1 MKISDIKLRAKK
13 NMINNYFKFF
23 VVCVLPFTTIF
34 LLTTLIYYSS
44 VVLKNTDFSFN
55 VYDLTYIEYIRL
67 ILIVVS
73 IAISFFIF
81 CCIRLVTDGYFFLKV
96 NNQKATIKKAFRFV
110 SFRQCVTSSAVFMLR
125 FFLSISWS
133 LVFFSPCVAMT
144 LILLYSYRNGNYG
157 FNLNL
162 TLFVSAV
169 ILFIIGLIFFYVTL
183 KRYAMCSYV
192 ILKKKQKN
200 PLKVIEESI
209 SLMEGH
215 SINYSLCCLSF
226 IGWILSCFAIVP
238 IVYVLPYKALSKWH
252 YFNALFL
259 PESVV
264 VTEEKPIIFYIK
276 KQIKN
281 GG

>member
-1 MKISDIKLRAKK
+1 MKISEIKLRAKK
-13 NMINNYFKFF
+13 NIINNYFKFF
-23 VVCVLPFTTIF
+23 VVCLLPFTTIF

-67 ILIVVS
+67 ILIVVG
-73 IAISFFIF
+73 IAISFFVF
-81 CCIRLVTDGYFFLKV
+81 CCLRLVTDGYFFLKS
-96 NNQKATIKKAFRFV
+96 NNQNVTIKKACRFV
-110 SFRQCVTSSAVFMLR
+110 SFKQCVTSSVVCMLR

-133 LVFFSPCVAMT
+133 LVYFAPCIVMT

-169 ILFIIGLIFFYVTL
+169 TLFVIGLMFLYVTL
-183 KRYAMCSYV
+183 KRYAMCSYI

-209 SLMEGH
+209 LLMEGH
-215 SINYSLCCLSF
+215 SINYSLCCASF
-226 IGWILSCFAIVP
+226 FGWFLSCFTIIP
-238 IVYVLPYKALSKWH
+238 IVYVLPYRALSKWH
-252 YFNALFL
+252 YFN
-259 PESVV
+259 SVYMPQKE
-264 VTEEKPIIFYIK
+264 TKLEEKPIIFCIQK
-276 KQIKN
+276 RQEV
-281 GG
+281 